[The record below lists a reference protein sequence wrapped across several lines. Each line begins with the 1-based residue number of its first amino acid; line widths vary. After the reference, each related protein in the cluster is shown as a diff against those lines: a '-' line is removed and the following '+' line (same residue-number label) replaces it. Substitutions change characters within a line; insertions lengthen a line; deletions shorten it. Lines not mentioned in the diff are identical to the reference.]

1 MDEDDERFRMAAEE
15 LKVYSAEIAKMQET
29 CAASGRTTGHQDVAS
44 KSRKKAATVRSKVQ
58 FIMFPV
64 EWQFRLARVDADKCT
79 YRIALHLLHEAWRS
93 QNAHLKLANVGLKGL
108 GVGREG
114 KRHALDQL
122 EEAGLVSVER
132 MNRKSPVVKVKFIN
146 WGNVG

>member
-44 KSRKKAATVRSKVQ
+44 KSRKKASSVRSKVQ

-64 EWQFRLARVDADKCT
+64 EWQFQLARVDADKCT
-79 YRIALHLLHEAWRS
+79 YCIALYLLHEGWRS
-93 QNAHLKLANVGLKGL
+93 QNRHVKLTNVGLKGL

-132 MNRKSPVVKVKFIN
+132 KDRKSPVVKVKFIN
-146 WGNVG
+146 WG